1 MSRKLTDS
9 EIYDAELKNAPH
21 IVSYKQIALNAM
33 FELRKQ
39 LKSKKCKDCENGKD
53 ERDSNGAGES
63 GLVRSE
69 NIIPT
74 DAC

>member
-53 ERDSNGAGES
+53 ERTDDRSDEQGKRETTLSN
-63 GLVRSE
+63 
-69 NIIPT
+69 T
-74 DAC
+74 

>member
-1 MSRKLTDS
+1 MSKKRTDS

-21 IVSYKQIALNAM
+21 ILSYKQIALNAM

-53 ERDSNGAGES
+53 VRIDDRSDES
-63 GLVRSE
+63 GSINEFVSK
-69 NIIPT
+69 N
-74 DAC
+74 AN

>member
-53 ERDSNGAGES
+53 RGALSGIESNGDTTKLIS
-63 GLVRSE
+63 S
-69 NIIPT
+69 
-74 DAC
+74 DA

>member
-9 EIYDAELKNAPH
+9 EIYDAELKNTPH

-39 LKSKKCKDCENGKD
+39 LKSKKCKDCEYGKD
-53 ERDSNGAGES
+53 RGALSGTESNGDTSKLVSSDAG
-63 GLVRSE
+63 
-69 NIIPT
+69 
-74 DAC
+74 

>member
-9 EIYDAELKNAPH
+9 EIYDAELKNAQH

-39 LKSKKCKDCENGKD
+39 LKSKKCKDCEYGKD
-53 ERDSNGAGES
+53 ERSRNGTGES
-63 GLVRSE
+63 GLVRLE

>member
-1 MSRKLTDS
+1 MSKKRTDS

-39 LKSKKCKDCENGKD
+39 LKSKKCKDCENGKN
-53 ERDSNGAGES
+53 ERDVSSTKSDGYVNFIS
-63 GLVRSE
+63 
-69 NIIPT
+69 T